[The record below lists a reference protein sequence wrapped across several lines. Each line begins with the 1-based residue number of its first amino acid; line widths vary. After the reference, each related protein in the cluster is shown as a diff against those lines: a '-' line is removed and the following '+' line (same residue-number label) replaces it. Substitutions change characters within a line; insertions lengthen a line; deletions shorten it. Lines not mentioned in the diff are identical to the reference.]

1 MRYAFAFCL
10 RIHSRICCSSTVS
23 GTAPMLDQRRGRQI
37 PEDLGASF
45 DALSV
50 KPAMR
55 DPVRHVRK
63 PFLYKTKRRRPV
75 IGLPPHTYALLEG
88 LYARKS
94 CGVKT
99 D

>member
-1 MRYAFAFCL
+1 VLAGLDHDRAIHGELAFA
-10 RIHSRICCSSTVS
+10 
-23 GTAPMLDQRRGRQI
+23 TANGMLDQRRGRQI

-45 DALSV
+45 EALSV